1 LIDGVFVMFEDAMC
15 DKDLLVGYLY
25 DDMAAGERRV
35 MDAHLVTCND
45 CRSELTALRGT
56 RTTLSTWAPPTPDLA
71 FPFVRP
77 APVARVRT
85 WTVSPA
91 WGLAAAAV
99 LVLSV
104 ATAVANVE
112 VKYGPDGFS
121 FRTGAARTVAAPAA
135 APVSPIQTVSA
146 PNTPD
151 LRRQLADMSE
161 RLGVLEAAEGTHAV
175 LTAVHTPAPVPGDL
189 RIVRQMIADS
199 ESRQEQ
205 VLARRITQVL
215 RDVEGARRIDFDRTQ
230 RALAEVQGVVD
241 TTMIR
246 QRETENVLRVVHQS
260 R

>member
-1 LIDGVFVMFEDAMC
+1 MC

-25 DDMAAGERRV
+25 DDMAPGERRV
-35 MDAHLVTCND
+35 MDAHLVTCED
-45 CRSELTALRGT
+45 CRAELTGLRGT
-56 RTTLSTWAPPTPDLA
+56 RTTLTAWAPPTPDLA

-77 APVARVRT
+77 SPAPLQRVRA

-112 VKYGPDGFS
+112 IKYGPEGFS
-121 FRTGAARTVAAPAA
+121 LRTGAARTVAAPAA
-135 APVSPIQTVSA
+135 VPAAPIQTVSA
-146 PNTPD
+146 PGDAD
-151 LRRQLADMSE
+151 LRRELALLSQ
-161 RLGVLEAAEGTHAV
+161 RLRAIENVEGSRPILAS
-175 LTAVHTPAPVPGDL
+175 VHTGAVPAGPADL
-189 RIVRQMIADS
+189 RVMRQLIADS

-205 VLARRITQVL
+205 VLARRISQVL
-215 RDVEGARRIDFDRTQ
+215 RDVEGARRVDFDRTQ

-246 QRETENVLRVVHQS
+246 QRETENVLRVVHS
-260 R
+260 TSK

>member
-1 LIDGVFVMFEDAMC
+1 MC
-15 DKDLLVGYLY
+15 DKELLLGYLY
-25 DDMAAGERRV
+25 DDLAPGERRLA
-35 MDAHLVTCND
+35 DAHLLICEE
-45 CRSELTALRGT
+45 CRTELAGLRGT
-56 RTTLSTWAPPTPDLA
+56 RTTLSAWAPPTPDLA

-77 APVARVRT
+77 GAVPVSRVRA

-104 ATAVANVE
+104 ASAVANVE
-112 VKYGPDGFS
+112 IKYGRDGFS
-121 FRTGAARTVAAPAA
+121 VRTGAMRTVEAAPATA
-135 APVSPIQTVSA
+135 ASPIQTVSA
-146 PNTPD
+146 PGEAD
-151 LRRQLADMSE
+151 LRRQLADMSQ
-161 RLGVLEAAEGTHAV
+161 RLRALESADTARPVLASM
-175 LTAVHTPAPVPGDL
+175 HTSAQPSSDL
-189 RIVRQMIADS
+189 RFVRQLIADS

-205 VLARRITQVL
+205 ILARRITQVL
-215 RDVEGARRIDFDRTQ
+215 RDVEGARRVDFDRTQ

>member
-1 LIDGVFVMFEDAMC
+1 MC

-25 DDMAAGERRV
+25 DDMAPGERRI
-35 MDAHLVTCND
+35 MDAHLVTCD
-45 CRSELTALRGT
+45 ECRTELSGLRGT
-56 RTTLSTWAPPTPDLA
+56 RTTLSSWAPPTPDLA

-77 APVARVRT
+77 APSPRLRARG

-104 ATAVANVE
+104 ASAVANVE
-112 VKYGPDGFS
+112 IKYGPDGFS
-121 FRTGAARTVAAPAA
+121 VRTGSARAVSAPPSAPA
-135 APVSPIQTVSA
+135 SPMQTVSA
-146 PNTPD
+146 PGEPD
-151 LRRQLADMSE
+151 LRRQLADLRE
-161 RLGVLEAAEGTHAV
+161 RLRTLEAAEGSHPV
-175 LTAVHTPAPVPGDL
+175 LTSGHAQAPAASDL
-189 RIVRQMIADS
+189 RLVRQMIADS

-260 R
+260 K

>member
-1 LIDGVFVMFEDAMC
+1 MC

-25 DDMAAGERRV
+25 DDMAPGERRV
-35 MDAHLVTCND
+35 MDAHLVTCD
-45 CRSELTALRGT
+45 ECRSELTGLRGT

-71 FPFVRP
+71 FPFVRQTS
-77 APVARVRT
+77 APVARVRA

-91 WGLAAAAV
+91 WGLAAAAL
-99 LVLSV
+99 LVIAV

-112 VKYGPDGFS
+112 IKYGADGFS
-121 FRTGAARTVAAPAA
+121 VRTGAARTITASAA

-146 PNTPD
+146 SGD
-151 LRRQLADMSE
+151 LELRRQLADMAD
-161 RLGVLEAAEGTHAV
+161 RLRALEAAGSTHAV
-175 LTAVHTPAPVPGDL
+175 LTSVHTSAAIPNDL

-260 R
+260 K

>member
-1 LIDGVFVMFEDAMC
+1 VTFEDAMC
-15 DKDLLVGYLY
+15 DKELLVGYLY
-25 DDMAAGERRV
+25 DDMAPGERRV
-35 MDAHLVTCND
+35 MDAHLVTCEE
-45 CRSELTALRGT
+45 CRSELSGLRGT
-56 RTTLSTWAPPTPDLA
+56 RTTLSTWAPPTPDVA

-77 APVARVRT
+77 AAAPVTRVRA

-91 WGLAAAAV
+91 WGLAAAAL

-112 VKYGPDGFS
+112 IKYSADGFS
-121 FRTGAARTVAAPAA
+121 IRTGAARTVTPAGAAPA
-135 APVSPIQTVSA
+135 SSIQTVSA
-146 PNTPD
+146 PGD
-151 LRRQLADMSE
+151 LEVRRQLADVAD
-161 RLGVLEAAEGTHAV
+161 RLRALETAGNTHAV
-175 LTAVHTPAPVPGDL
+175 LTSVHTPAAAPNDL

-260 R
+260 K